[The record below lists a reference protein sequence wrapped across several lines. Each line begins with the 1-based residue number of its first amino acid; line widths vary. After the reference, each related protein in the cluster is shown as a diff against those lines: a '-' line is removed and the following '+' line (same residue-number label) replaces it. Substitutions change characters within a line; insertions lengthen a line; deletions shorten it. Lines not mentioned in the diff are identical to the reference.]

1 MKVSEIMNRRPV
13 TVEPETMLRDVVQIM
28 LRFHLNDV
36 LVVDDQKLLGIVTYK
51 DIFRKLLPDD
61 SEVTQHATRWTD
73 PEAIEDRLLAVARMP
88 AREIMT
94 THLYTVDPQ
103 STAIRAGSTMNVRR
117 VKQLPVIDHG
127 QLVGIVS
134 YTDITWGLMVKYY
147 KGSYYRMS

>member
-13 TVEPETMLRDVVQIM
+13 TVDPETMLRDVVQLM

-36 LVVDDQKLLGIVTYK
+36 LVVDNDTLLGIVTYK

-61 SEVTQHATRWTD
+61 SEVTQHTTRFID
-73 PEAIEDRLLAVARMP
+73 PEAIEDRLLAVARIP

-94 THLYTVDPQ
+94 TRLYTVAPDA
-103 STAIRAGSTMNVRR
+103 TAIRAGSLMNVRR
-117 VKQLPVIDHG
+117 VKQLPVIDKD

-147 KGSYYRMS
+147 KGSYYRKS